1 MKYAKYA
8 LFAGALLLSGVSK
21 AENVN
26 FYNYSYGV
34 SYQALS
40 VNDINQGTEL
50 DMQVDDIAHSIGIYY
65 KGEPR
70 SFYQFAIGLDYV
82 YIEDDN
88 PFSEDVKN
96 AVTGEKLSRESSVT
110 GTSIYGEL
118 GLILKDHLV
127 ENLTIGVLGGYRYN
141 NISRSIFR
149 CSSCEEQELDNFK
162 SSSYIKPFIEYQI
175 TKRIHVQLG
184 YSHYLNDEGFDSSI
198 GLHISFMSL

>member
-50 DMQVDDIAHSIGIYY
+50 DMQVDDLAHAIGIYY

-70 SFYQFAIGLDYV
+70 SFYQFAIGICLLY
-82 YIEDDN
+82 
-88 PFSEDVKN
+88 
-96 AVTGEKLSRESSVT
+96 
-110 GTSIYGEL
+110 TSPSP
-118 GLILKDHLV
+118 
-127 ENLTIGVLGGYRYN
+127 R
-141 NISRSIFR
+141 
-149 CSSCEEQELDNFK
+149 
-162 SSSYIKPFIEYQI
+162 
-175 TKRIHVQLG
+175 
-184 YSHYLNDEGFDSSI
+184 DS
-198 GLHISFMSL
+198 

>member
-1 MKYAKYA
+1 MDYLKYSLISVVMFLAA
-8 LFAGALLLSGVSK
+8 PSF

-34 SYQALS
+34 SYQTLS
-40 VNDINQGTEL
+40 VNDINEGTEL
-50 DMQVDDIAHSIGIYY
+50 DMQVDDMAHSIGIYY

-88 PFSEDVKN
+88 PFSEEVKN
-96 AVTGEKLSRESSVT
+96 AITGEVESRESDVT

-118 GLILKDHLV
+118 GLISKDHLV
-127 ENLTIGVLGGYRYN
+127 ENFTIGALAGYRYN

-162 SSSYIKPFIEYQI
+162 SSGYIKPFIEYQF
-175 TKRIHVQLG
+175 TRRIHVQLS
-184 YSHYLNDEGFDSSI
+184 YSHYFNDEGFENSI

>member
-1 MKYAKYA
+1 MKYSKYV
-8 LFAGALLLSGVSK
+8 LFVGSLLLSGISK

-40 VNDINQGTEL
+40 VNDIYEGTEL
-50 DMQVDDIAHSIGIYY
+50 DMQVDDFAHAIGIYY

-70 SFYQFAIGLDYV
+70 SFYQFAIGIDYV
-82 YIEDDN
+82 YIKDDN
-88 PFSEDVKN
+88 PFTEEVKN
-96 AVTGEKLSRESSVT
+96 SITGNKLSRESDVT
-110 GTSIYGEL
+110 GTAIYGEL
-118 GLILKDHLV
+118 GLILKDYLV
-127 ENLTIGVLGGYRYN
+127 ENLTIGLLGGYRYN

-162 SSSYIKPFIEYQI
+162 SASYLKPFIEYQF
-175 TKRIHVQLG
+175 TRRIHVQLG

-198 GLHISFMSL
+198 GLHISFISL